1 MNNYG
6 RGVRGSCF
14 NFMLLEG
21 KITVFFLTVFIEN
34 ENINFLPR
42 FANFCDNGAKFLF
55 SACAGGLF
63 YLPHKH
69 PWKYLFIYLSYIL
82 QKCHVTQSWSTIS
95 QEFISAITIFP
106 SLLTPSQHQFFS
118 HDSDLTT
125 SIVCLYVCTSV
136 IKTP

>member
-69 PWKYLFIYLSYIL
+69 PCALWASFGGDITTDIKISFI
-82 QKCHVTQSWSTIS
+82 
-95 QEFISAITIFP
+95 
-106 SLLTPSQHQFFS
+106 FS
-118 HDSDLTT
+118 EQ
-125 SIVCLYVCTSV
+125 
-136 IKTP
+136 